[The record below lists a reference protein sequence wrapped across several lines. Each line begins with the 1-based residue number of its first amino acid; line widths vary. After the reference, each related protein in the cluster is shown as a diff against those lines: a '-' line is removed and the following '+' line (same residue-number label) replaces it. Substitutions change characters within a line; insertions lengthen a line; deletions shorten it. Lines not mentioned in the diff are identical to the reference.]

1 MSPVMMILTFVFTS
15 LVAGLLGGAA
25 MELVMWLISRAGW
38 AKGNMIVA
46 LGSLITKSRDNAF
59 RVGAIVHAICAVGF
73 AAVYVMLMLVLGLTH
88 LPLSLMLGLGIGVLH
103 GMTVSLGLVWVVSE
117 SHPLPEFKEAG
128 LEVGLS
134 HFAGH
139 VAFGA
144 VVGLVV
150 GLSPL

>member
-1 MSPVMMILTFVFTS
+1 MNPVMMIGSFLLTA

-25 MELVMWLISRAGW
+25 LEGVMVLIARSGW

-46 LGSLITKSRDNAF
+46 IGSLVTKSRDNAF
-59 RVGAIVHAICAVGF
+59 RVGAILHAISSVGF
-73 AAVYVMLMLVLGLTH
+73 AAVYLMLMLVLDLTH
-88 LPLSLMLGLGIGVLH
+88 LPMSFMLGIGIGVLH
-103 GMTVSLGLVWVVSE
+103 GMLVSLALVWVVAE
-117 SHPLPEFKEAG
+117 SHPLPEFQEAG

-139 VAFGA
+139 VAYGA

-150 GLSPL
+150 GLSPM